1 MDPIDE
7 GREKDRR
14 RLSGSIENRVDQL
27 LDRTAEQERRI
38 DRLVLACQ
46 ALFEILRER
55 DGLTSAEIQA
65 RINEIDLRD
74 GVLDGKMKPQVVKC
88 TGCGR
93 PVSSSRPK
101 CIFCETTNPVDYFVG

>member
-1 MDPIDE
+1 MDPIVDGQE
-7 GREKDRR
+7 RKPRPV
-14 RLSGSIENRVDQL
+14 SGSIENRVDQL

-46 ALFEILRER
+46 ALCELLRER

-65 RINEIDLRD
+65 KINEIDLRD

-88 TGCGR
+88 SGCGR